1 MDKHV
6 RQGDIL
12 LVRVD
17 RVPGKV
23 KRLATNI
30 VAYGE
35 VTGHAHKVEV
45 DAGDVVLVEDEEGN
59 MFVSVKGGNAQL
71 KHDEHAPI
79 TLEQGDY
86 KVVRQREYE
95 PEKIRPVAD

>member
-12 LVRVD
+12 LVRVES
-17 RVPGKV
+17 VPKKL

-45 DAGDVVLVEDEEGN
+45 DAGDVILTEDEEGN
-59 MFVSVKGGNAQL
+59 MFVSVKGEASL

-79 TLEQGDY
+79 KLESGDY

>member
-17 RVPGKV
+17 GLPTKTKRVQS
-23 KRLATNI
+23 NI

-45 DAGDVVLVEDEEGN
+45 DAGDCILVEDEEGN
-59 MFVSVKGGNAQL
+59 LFVSVKDAPATL

-79 TLEQGDY
+79 KLEQGHY
-86 KVVRQREYE
+86 KVVRQREYA
-95 PEKIRPVAD
+95 PEKPRQVAD